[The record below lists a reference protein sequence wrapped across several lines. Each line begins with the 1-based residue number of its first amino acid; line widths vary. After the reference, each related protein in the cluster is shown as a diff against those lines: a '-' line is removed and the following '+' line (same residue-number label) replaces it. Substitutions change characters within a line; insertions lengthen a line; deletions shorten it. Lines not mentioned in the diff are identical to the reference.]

1 MELAA
6 PAALALAFLAVPVL
20 WLALRRRSRAYA
32 VPLGAAVAKARPTF
46 RLRVARL
53 LPLLQVLAI
62 VALAIALAGPRV
74 GDANAVVPAEGID
87 VALSVDI
94 SSSMDTPFGPS
105 TRLEATKHVVRDFIK
120 GRENDRIGLVVFQ
133 NDALALS
140 PLTLDYRALDQVV
153 ADVKSGL
160 LPDGTGIGFGL
171 AEALNMLRDSPARSR
186 IVILLTDGQH
196 NARSITPLDAADIAK
211 ALGVRVYTIG
221 VVSNTDRRARPEVD
235 TALLTQIADET
246 GGRYFAVDNPQALAG
261 VYNDIAKLETSRVA
275 RGNFERFTQLS
286 PWFTGAAA
294 GLLLLDLALR
304 GLWLRR
310 LPA

>member
-6 PAALALAFLAVPVL
+6 PFALALALLAVPVL
-20 WLALRRRSRAYA
+20 WLTLRRRIRPYA
-32 VPLGAAVAKARPTF
+32 LPSGVAISKARPTF
-46 RLRVARL
+46 RLRLARL
-53 LPLLQVLAI
+53 LPILQVLAI
-62 VALAIALAGPRV
+62 ISLAVALAGPRV
-74 GDANAVVPAEGID
+74 GDANAVVPAQGIEI
-87 VALSVDI
+87 ALSVDI
-94 SSSMDTPFGPS
+94 SSSMEAPFGPT
-105 TRLEATKHVVRDFIK
+105 TRLEATKRVVRDFIN

-133 NDALALS
+133 NEALALS

-160 LPDGTGIGFGL
+160 LPDGTGIGVGL
-171 AEALNMLRDSPARSR
+171 AEALNMLRDSPAASR

-196 NARSITPLDAADIAK
+196 NARSITPLDAADVAK

-221 VVSNTDRRARPEVD
+221 VVGNTDPRARPEVD
-235 TALLTQIADET
+235 TALLTKIADET
-246 GGRYFAVDNPQALAG
+246 GGRYFPVDNPQTLAG
-261 VYNDIAKLETSRVA
+261 VYAEIGKLETTRVG
-275 RGNFERFTQLS
+275 RDHFERFTQLS